1 MKFTSCKIAIASCIA
16 LSFSSTDLLAR
27 GGVGGHSGGG
37 GGGGG
42 GHHGGGGGG
51 GGGHPGGGSAH
62 APAISRTPSFSHPN
76 PSARTAGSASRAPGR
91 SATGIHPAT
100 GIHANPA
107 AGLRPAGGAKV
118 GAQHPGGGARTS
130 GGARLS
136 SGARLGGA
144 AAGTIGGRGAA
155 YGTATNL
162 AGGNHA
168 RITSR
173 PYAGNALNYGNHS
186 FNLAQSG
193 YRPSYYGHG
202 LYHGYWNGNYG
213 FGGGYGGG
221 RGWGYGPGYGM
232 GMGLGMGIGYGLTPL
247 GWGYGGWGLGAMG
260 YNSGYLGYSNP
271 YYDGSYGGY
280 NYAQPIPV
288 DYGAAPMPEGNP
300 ADAALNDAVAAF
312 KQNDYDAALDI
323 IDKGIAQYPTDSVM
337 HEFRALVLFAEGDYQ
352 QAAAT
357 IHSVL
362 AIGPGWDWTTLASL
376 YTNLGIYTD
385 QLRTLRAFVGEH
397 PQDGA
402 ARFLLAYHYMIA
414 GHTDAAAAQ
423 LQQVVTIAPGDRVAA
438 DLAKMLSAPPAGQPA
453 ANAEEPAPAPIADTQ
468 PAATPIDAT
477 ALLGS
482 WHATRADGSKFELTL
497 TKDATFTWKFSPKKQ
512 PAQELS
518 GSYTVEV
525 NVLALECKD
534 GGSLI
539 GQVTPGGAK
548 KFNFTLE
555 GAPREDEGLDF
566 SRPDVR
572 SSCHP
577 RPRPVRLGL
586 RLPLA
591 PRADGL
597 ARRLL
602 TSRAP
607 AAFPTAGLVSRKF
620 TPIRRNRK
628 PSPAAGAR
636 RGAGWQLTSGS
647 WPGLGGCGRVGL
659 GAKPG
664 LDYNTV
670 ARS

>member
-1 MKFTSCKIAIASCIA
+1 M
-16 LSFSSTDLLAR
+16 
-27 GGVGGHSGGG
+27 
-37 GGGGG
+37 
-42 GHHGGGGGG
+42 
-51 GGGHPGGGSAH
+51 
-62 APAISRTPSFSHPN
+62 
-76 PSARTAGSASRAPGR
+76 
-91 SATGIHPAT
+91 
-100 GIHANPA
+100 
-107 AGLRPAGGAKV
+107 
-118 GAQHPGGGARTS
+118 
-130 GGARLS
+130 S

-168 RITSR
+168 RIASR

-337 HEFRALVLFAEGDYQ
+337 HEFRALVLFAVGDYQ

-414 GHTDAAAAQ
+414 GHTA
-423 LQQVVTIAPGDRVAA
+423 
-438 DLAKMLSAPPAGQPA
+438 M
-453 ANAEEPAPAPIADTQ
+453 
-468 PAATPIDAT
+468 
-477 ALLGS
+477 
-482 WHATRADGSKFELTL
+482 
-497 TKDATFTWKFSPKKQ
+497 
-512 PAQELS
+512 
-518 GSYTVEV
+518 
-525 NVLALECKD
+525 
-534 GGSLI
+534 
-539 GQVTPGGAK
+539 
-548 KFNFTLE
+548 
-555 GAPREDEGLDF
+555 
-566 SRPDVR
+566 
-572 SSCHP
+572 
-577 RPRPVRLGL
+577 
-586 RLPLA
+586 
-591 PRADGL
+591 
-597 ARRLL
+597 
-602 TSRAP
+602 
-607 AAFPTAGLVSRKF
+607 
-620 TPIRRNRK
+620 
-628 PSPAAGAR
+628 
-636 RGAGWQLTSGS
+636 
-647 WPGLGGCGRVGL
+647 
-659 GAKPG
+659 
-664 LDYNTV
+664 
-670 ARS
+670 